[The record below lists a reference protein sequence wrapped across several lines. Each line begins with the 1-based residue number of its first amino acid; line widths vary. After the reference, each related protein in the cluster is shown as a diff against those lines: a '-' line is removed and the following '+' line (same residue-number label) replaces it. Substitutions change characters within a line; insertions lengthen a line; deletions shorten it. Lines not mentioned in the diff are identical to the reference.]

1 MAFSL
6 FLTALGG
13 IYMSTYPSYLG
24 LSILYGYWG
33 FTTIFLF
40 WAAMIKAT
48 RVWGWTTSTRYRLWT
63 TGWWSWFSF
72 VCLWMVRY
80 SYFFNTISK

>member
-33 FTTIFLF
+33 FYDYFL
-40 WAAMIKAT
+40 IL
-48 RVWGWTTSTRYRLWT
+48 GS
-63 TGWWSWFSF
+63 
-72 VCLWMVRY
+72 
-80 SYFFNTISK
+80 ND